1 MEKAS
6 PRKCGEA
13 FLPVLRV
20 RKKEHRVR
28 LLLDEPLFDFR
39 FHNAGVKP
47 VHHVALR
54 FRREIAYTFAAHTPF
69 SPDEEFKPDGI
80 VKDLQCKAM
89 RPARGFV
96 LTLNGSRRFFSRGSQ
111 YNLSIP
117 D

>member
-1 MEKAS
+1 MKNHRLGRWVPFAG
-6 PRKCGEA
+6 PACM
-13 FLPVLRV
+13 
-20 RKKEHRVR
+20 KKGTPVR

-96 LTLNGSRRFFSRGSQ
+96 LTLNGKQAFF
-111 YNLSIP
+111 L
-117 D
+117 